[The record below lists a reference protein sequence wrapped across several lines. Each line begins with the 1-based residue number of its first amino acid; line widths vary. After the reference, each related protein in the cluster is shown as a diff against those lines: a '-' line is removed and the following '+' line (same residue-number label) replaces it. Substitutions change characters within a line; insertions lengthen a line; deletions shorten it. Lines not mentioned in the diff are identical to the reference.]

1 MGKHQQCCS
10 RHGQENVL
18 VMKEN
23 NINRTISAAV
33 LYPFSPL
40 HSIAIIQITL
50 LTRFEFTHAHAS
62 PHSALILLILFAFYS
77 FSCLLYSTLTTY
89 SHTRWLWR
97 LNKTGVEADAH
108 AVEKAGG
115 HF

>member
-50 LTRFEFTHAHAS
+50 LTRFEFTHAS
-62 PHSALILLILFAFYS
+62 PQSALILLILFAFYS

>member
-1 MGKHQQCCS
+1 MGKHQQCYS

-50 LTRFEFTHAHAS
+50 LTRFEFTHAS
-62 PHSALILLILFAFYS
+62 PQSALILLILFAFYS